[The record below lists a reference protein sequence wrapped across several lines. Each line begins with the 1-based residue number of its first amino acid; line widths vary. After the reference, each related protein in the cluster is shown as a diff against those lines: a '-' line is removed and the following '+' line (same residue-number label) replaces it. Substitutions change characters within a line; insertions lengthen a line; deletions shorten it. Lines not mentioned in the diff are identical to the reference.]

1 MNIKLTEEKVRELLE
16 IKRQKDKLLRQ
27 LKAEYSLRQLALKYG
42 VHQQTIAAIW
52 QKKIWKEIQ

>member
-1 MNIKLTEEKVRELLE
+1 MKLTEEKVRELLE
-16 IKRQKDKLLRQ
+16 IKKVKDQLVRQ

>member
-1 MNIKLTEEKVRELLE
+1 MKLTEEKVRELLE
-16 IKRQKDKLLRQ
+16 IKKAKDRLVRQ

-42 VHQQTIAAIW
+42 VHEQTIAAVW

>member
-1 MNIKLTEEKVRELLE
+1 MKLTEKQVRELLE
-16 IKRQKDKLLRQ
+16 IKKVKDQLVRQ
-27 LKAEYSLRQLALKYG
+27 LKAEYSLRQLSLKYG